1 MDYITTSET
10 VMNEAGGSEYEGSR
24 EGHNEVSMREC
35 EEHAHDRL
43 LQLLITTEHHLV
55 HVF

>member
-10 VMNEAGGSEYEGSR
+10 VMDEAGGSEYEGSR

-43 LQLLITTEHHLV
+43 LQLLITTEHHLG